1 LKRIYSLI
9 LTGLLVLAGGVHAQ
23 QTAPEAKSN
32 DILMYVGEVKT
43 IAADRISRI
52 AVGNGK
58 LITTSVLGNKEL
70 LLIGE
75 AAGDTSLVIWSG
87 PTQRTV
93 YTVRVSP
100 RDSGDTYRNLSA
112 MLQGIPGIRI
122 NPVGTNVII
131 SGATSKENLARI
143 DTAVKAYPQATSLVS
158 EEEVSMK
165 RMVYMK
171 VQIVEMNKNLLKN
184 IGVQWPGSF
193 GGPMLGFSGNLGS
206 ERPTADPLKGK
217 LPVAAIYGTET
228 VPRVVSGVNTYLG
241 ISSLINTTINLAKN
255 NGDVYSLAE
264 PELSA
269 RSGGEAKFLAG
280 GQIPLPAQSA
290 LGGGSVEFKDYGI
303 RLQIKPIADAE
314 GNVVASIKTEVS
326 SIDPSVSVQG
336 IPGFLTRQS
345 ETEVNVKNGQT
356 IVMSGLVNSTMSND
370 SSRVPGLGDVP
381 VLGRL
386 FRSDGF
392 RSGRTDLVILVT
404 PTIIDP
410 ASTVNR
416 ERLDKAMD
424 IRERFERRLN
434 NQDIVD

>member
-1 LKRIYSLI
+1 MKRLITLI
-9 LTGLLVLAGGVHAQ
+9 LWSLLALIGSAHAQ
-23 QTAPEAKSN
+23 ESTPDAKSN
-32 DILMYVGEVKT
+32 EILMYVGEVKT

-58 LITTSVLGNKEL
+58 LITTSILGNKEL
-70 LLIGE
+70 LLIAE

-87 PTQRTV
+87 TSHRQV

-100 RDSGDTYRNLSA
+100 RDSGDAYRKVGAILKD
-112 MLQGIPGIRI
+112 IPGIRI
-122 NPVGTNVII
+122 NAVGTNVII
-131 SGATSKENLARI
+131 SGTASKENIARI
-143 DTAVKAYPQATSLVS
+143 DTVLKAYPQATSLVS
-158 EEEVSMK
+158 EEEMSMK
-165 RMVYMK
+165 KMVYMK
-171 VQIVEMNKNLLKN
+171 VQIVEMNKSLLEN
-184 IGVQWPGSF
+184 IGLQWPGSF
-193 GGPMLGFSGNLGS
+193 SGPMVGFSGNFGS
-206 ERPTADPLKGK
+206 TRPTQAPLKDV
-217 LPVAAIYGTET
+217 LPVGFVDAANQKQVLG
-228 VPRVVSGVNTYLG
+228 GFHTYLG

-280 GQIPLPAQSA
+280 GQIPLPVQSA
-290 LGGGSVEFKDYGI
+290 LGSGSVEFKDYGI
-303 RLQIKPIADAE
+303 RLAIKPIADND

-370 SSRVPGLGDVP
+370 STRIPGLGDIP

-410 ASTVNR
+410 ASTINR
-416 ERLDKAMD
+416 ERIDKGMD
-424 IRERFERRLN
+424 MRERFERKLN